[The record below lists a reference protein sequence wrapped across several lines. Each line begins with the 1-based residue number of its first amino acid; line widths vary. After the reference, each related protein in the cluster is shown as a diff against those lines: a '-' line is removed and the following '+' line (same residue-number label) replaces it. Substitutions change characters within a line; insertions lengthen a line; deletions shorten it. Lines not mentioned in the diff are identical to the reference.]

1 MGFDDITRGLRDRE
15 RRRILE
21 ELLAHNPV
29 DLSDTLTDGAGRAQD
44 SHAIALAHTHLPMLD
59 DMGYVVW
66 NRESETVVKGPNWE
80 EIEPVVRLLS
90 ENEERIPED
99 TF

>member
-1 MGFDDITRGLRDRE
+1 MGFDQITKALGHKMRRE
-15 RRRILE
+15 LLV

-29 DLSDTLTDGAGRAQD
+29 QADELRESEGEKT
-44 SHAIALAHTHLPMLD
+44 ALFHSHLPTLD
-59 DMGYVVW
+59 DLDYIVW
-66 NRESETVVKGPNWE
+66 NRAAATITKGPNWE

-90 ENEERIPED
+90 ENTECLPPD